1 MSTETSTDTTV
12 RPAAGADD
20 RLAYFES
27 LYGGSDDPY
36 GLRTRWYEERKRA
49 LLLAALPHRRYARVY
64 EPGCGAGELTVAL
77 AARCDR
83 VLASDFSPQARAS
96 AQARTAALP
105 NVRIAAH
112 ALPQDFPHAEGPFD
126 LVVVSELGYFLTD
139 DAMQTLARCC
149 ADALSADGVLVACNW
164 RPDFEARVLSTDAV
178 HRAFAATGLARTV
191 AHTEGDFVLDVWCRD
206 ARSVAQRE
214 GIR

>member
-1 MSTETSTDTTV
+1 MNTET
-12 RPAAGADD
+12 PARQAPGAPD

-49 LLLAALPHRRYARVY
+49 LLLAALPHRRYHSVY

-112 ALPQDFPHAEGPFD
+112 ALPQDFPHADGPFD
-126 LVVVSELGYFLTD
+126 LVVVSELGYFLGE
-139 DAMQTLARCC
+139 DAMQALARDC
-149 ADALSADGVLVACNW
+149 ADALGEDGVLVACNW
-164 RPDFEARVLSTDAV
+164 RPDFEARVLATDAV
-178 HRAFAATGLARTV
+178 HRAFGATGLTRTV
-191 AHTEGDFVLDVWCRD
+191 AHTESDFVLDIWCRD
-206 ARSVAQRE
+206 PRSVAQRE

>member
-1 MSTETSTDTTV
+1 MSTEAPS
-12 RPAAGADD
+12 REAAGTQD
-20 RLAYFES
+20 RLAYFET

-49 LLLAALPHRRYARVY
+49 LLLAALPHRRYRNAY

-77 AARCDR
+77 AARCER
-83 VLASDFSPQARAS
+83 VLASDFSPRACAGAR
-96 AQARTAALP
+96 ARTAALP

-112 ALPQDFPHAEGPFD
+112 ALPQDFPQAQGPFD
-126 LVVVSELGYFLTD
+126 LVVVSELGYFLRE
-139 DAMQTLARCC
+139 DAMQALARRC
-149 ADALSADGVLVACNW
+149 ADALDDDGVLVACNW

-178 HRAFAATGLARTV
+178 HRAFAATGLTRTV
-191 AHTEGDFVLDVWCRD
+191 AHTESDFVLDVWCRD
-206 ARSVAQRE
+206 PRSVAQRE

>member
-1 MSTETSTDTTV
+1 MNTET
-12 RPAAGADD
+12 PARQAPGAPD

-49 LLLAALPHRRYARVY
+49 LLLAALPHRHYRSVY

-105 NVRIAAH
+105 NVRVAAH

-126 LVVVSELGYFLTD
+126 LVVLSELGYFLTE

-149 ADALSADGVLVACNW
+149 ADALSDDGVLVACNW
-164 RPDFEARVLSTDAV
+164 RPDFEARVLSTDTV
-178 HRAFAATGLARTV
+178 HQACAATGLARTV
-191 AHTEGDFVLDVWCRD
+191 AHTESDFVLDIWCRD
-206 ARSVAQRE
+206 PRSVAQRE